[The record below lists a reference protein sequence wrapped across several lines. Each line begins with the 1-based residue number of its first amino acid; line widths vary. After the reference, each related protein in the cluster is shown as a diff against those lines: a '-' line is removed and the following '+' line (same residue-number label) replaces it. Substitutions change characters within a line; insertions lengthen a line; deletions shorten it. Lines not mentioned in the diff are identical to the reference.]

1 MKGRIFT
8 ILRKHRKLNLSIASD
23 LLTRVYENYNRINL
37 CDLICILYILLKS
50 SQYFLH
56 FINISNKRKN
66 FFNFKKTK
74 N

>member
-8 ILRKHRKLNLSIASD
+8 IFDLLTSD
-23 LLTRVYENYNRINL
+23 LLTRVYENYNRNLNL

-56 FINISNKRKN
+56 VINISNKKKN
-66 FFNFKKTK
+66 FFN
-74 N
+74 